1 MAVVGLLMF
10 GDRIMDEV
18 TSNIFTTDGYPRATS
33 ILIVICIG
41 ILPLTKI
48 PLKYLIYPVDT
59 HVHSLC

>member
-18 TSNIFTTDGYPRATS
+18 TSNIFTTNGYPKAIS
-33 ILIVICIG
+33 IMIVICIG

-48 PLKYLIYPVDT
+48 PLKYLTYPT
-59 HVHSLC
+59 KTYIHSSC